1 MTKELREQLDQ
12 IIAEERAEAIAETR
26 AEVRAEVRAETR
38 AEDTRNT
45 VQRMLSNH
53 FTDNQILIAAGI
65 SESELNAFKAVLR

>member
-12 IIAEERAEAIAETR
+12 IIAEERAETR
-26 AEVRAEVRAETR
+26 V
-38 AEDTRNT
+38 EDTRNT